1 MKKVRLLVL
10 FFSFV
15 CAGFT
20 QDLKI
25 VNAASL
31 SSASVA
37 SNSIVSIKGT
47 GLATGISQTNDPV
60 NPPTTLGGVTVTIGG
75 TPAALF
81 YVSPV
86 QINALVG
93 PKTPLGSETVL
104 VNTGSKTLTGT
115 VTVSNNAPPGIFSE
129 SGSGMRDGA
138 IVNAKTFN
146 SGDVTPDVF
155 GGPTYL
161 ALFGTGISLSAAP
174 TVTVGGLSA
183 QVIFF
188 GPAPCCAG
196 VEQVNI
202 VLPTTSAGAGRVP
215 VVLTS
220 NGQPSNSVELVILPV
235 KESDE
240 DKVVEMASLAYVPSS
255 SLVLSTDQKSSLVRV
270 IDVSAQKVTQQISL
284 PSGANPTGVAV
295 NAAGTL
301 AVVAETNVG
310 KVAVIDLTKL
320 TITAQIATDLAPLAV
335 AIAGSQAVV
344 VNQDADNVSIIDLS
358 TSQAVKTIPVGHGPD
373 SVAIDSAA
381 KLAYVVNQ
389 DDGTLTVIDL
399 VALAAT
405 KTLPLG
411 FATVG
416 QEIALIPGAGIGFVT
431 VPAVGPE
438 GRVLVVN
445 LSTGTLTNFDAN
457 IDRSAGSSA
466 AVYFNSKLYLAN
478 QAGTSVSIV
487 PVNATTG
494 APTLSSISNVN
505 VDLGPRALAVD
516 TKDNFLVVSN
526 EGTATIVLVNLA
538 NNQVVGNFSVTHPGN
553 SGGPSLGNGNGNG
566 GGGGSQG
573 GNGNSGGSEGGGTAA
588 GGGTAGGGTAAGG
601 GASGGGTG
609 NGGGTAGGGVPTA
622 KPPIVEKLSPNT
634 AKAGSTFTLTITGL
648 NLTGATGVTFFP
660 EAKSS
665 AIGGEATGQPD
676 AAISAA
682 NIQVS
687 PNGTQITATI
697 SVASSAVVGPRVVRV
712 TTPAGQSA
720 PVTLATASFTITQ

>member
-1 MKKVRLLVL
+1 MKKVRLLAL
-10 FFSFV
+10 FFSIV
-15 CAGFT
+15 CAGFA
-20 QDLKI
+20 QELKI

-31 SSASVA
+31 SSVSVA
-37 SNSIVSIKGT
+37 PNSIVSIKGT
-47 GLATGISQTNDPV
+47 GLATGNAQAKDPV
-60 NPPTTLGGVTVTIGG
+60 NPPTTLDGVTVTIGG

-86 QINALVG
+86 QINALVD
-93 PKTPLGSETVL
+93 PKTPIGSETVV
-104 VNTGSKTLTGT
+104 VNTRTKSITGT
-115 VTVSNNAPPGIFSE
+115 VTVSNSAPPGIFSE

-138 IVNAKTFN
+138 IVNAQNFK
-146 SGDVTPDVF
+146 SGEVTPDVF
-155 GGPTYL
+155 SGPTYL

-174 TVTVGGLSA
+174 TVTVGGLAA
-183 QVIFF
+183 QVIFY
-188 GPAPCCAG
+188 GKAPCCAG

-202 VLPTTSAGAGRVP
+202 VMPKTSAGAGRVP

-235 KESDE
+235 KEADE
-240 DKVVEMASLAYVPSS
+240 DKVVEMASLAYVPST

-270 IDVSAQKVTQQISL
+270 IDVSAQKVSQQISL
-284 PSGANPTGVAV
+284 PGGANPTGVAV

-301 AVVAETNVG
+301 AVVAETNIG
-310 KVAVIDLTKL
+310 KVAVIDLTKF
-320 TITAQIATDLAPLAV
+320 TVTAQIATDLAPLAV

-344 VNQDADNVSIIDLS
+344 VNQDADDVSIIDLS
-358 TSQAVKTIPVGHGPD
+358 ANQVVKTIAVGHGPD
-373 SVAIDSAA
+373 SVAIDSTA

-416 QEIALIPGAGIGFVT
+416 QEIALIPGAGVGFVT
-431 VPAVGPE
+431 VPAVGPD

-445 LSTGTLTNFDAN
+445 LSTGALSNFDAN

-478 QAGTSVSIV
+478 QAGTSVSVV
-487 PVNATTG
+487 PVNPTTG
-494 APTLSSISNVN
+494 APTVSSISNVN
-505 VDLGPRALAVD
+505 VDLGPRALAID

-526 EGTATIVLVNLA
+526 EGSATIVLVNLA
-538 NNQVVGNFSVTHPGN
+538 NNQVAGHFRVTHPGN

-566 GGGGSQG
+566 NGGGSEG

-588 GGGTAGGGTAAGG
+588 GGGAT
-601 GASGGGTG
+601 GGGTG
-609 NGGGTAGGGVPTA
+609 NGGGTAGGGVPTSR
-622 KPPIVEKLSPNT
+622 PPVVEKLSPNT
-634 AKAGSTFTLTITGL
+634 AKAGSTFTLTITGV
-648 NLTGATGVTFFP
+648 NLTGATGVAFFP
-660 EAKSS
+660 EAQGKTG
-665 AIGGEATGQPD
+665 ALGGEAIGQSD
-676 AAISAA
+676 AAIAA
-682 NIQVS
+682 TNIQVS
-687 PNGTQITATI
+687 SNGTQVTASVT
-697 SVASSAVVGPRVVRV
+697 VASSAAVGPRVVRV

-720 PVTLATASFTITQ
+720 PVTVATASFAIIQ